1 MNPSFLVITPA
12 YNEEK
17 YLPKT
22 IEGMLAQ
29 TTLPD
34 RWIIVD
40 DGSTDQTGTIIEQYA
55 RQYPWISYIRR
66 NKDPSQTYYA
76 SNVYAIQ
83 EGLRGC
89 KEIPYDYLAILD
101 ADISIP
107 SDYYERIFRCMAADE
122 KLGIASGI
130 YVDNINGKLRKVMND
145 RRSTPKA
152 LMVFRRQCFE
162 EVGGFLPMRYGG
174 EDTCAC
180 FTARMKGWK
189 TWSFLQLRAIHN
201 KPVGTGNADS
211 LLKIRFK
218 QGVGE
223 YHLAVHPLF
232 FLLKSVRRCFT
243 EPPFLLGGMARVAGY
258 LRGYFMRQEKQM
270 PDALVRYVRWEHLHR
285 IFEGNQIPDRYRVDV
300 VP

>member
-1 MNPSFLVITPA
+1 MPR
-12 YNEEK
+12 
-17 YLPKT
+17 T

-34 RWIIVD
+34 RWVIVD
-40 DGSTDQTGTIIEQYA
+40 DGSTDRTRAIIEKHAGQH
-55 RQYPWISYIRR
+55 RWISCIHRI
-66 NKDPSQTYYA
+66 KDPSQTYYA
-76 SNVYAIQ
+76 SNVHAIQ
-83 EGLRGC
+83 DGLRACEGM
-89 KEIPYDYLAILD
+89 PYDYLAILD
-101 ADISIP
+101 ADMSIP
-107 SDYYERIFRCMAADE
+107 SDYYEGIFRCMEADE

-130 YVDNINGKLRKVMND
+130 YVDNVDGKLRKVMND

-189 TWSFLQLRAIHN
+189 TWSFPQLRAIHN
-201 KPVGTGNADS
+201 KPVGTGHAGN

-223 YHLAVHPLF
+223 YYLAAHPLF
-232 FLLKSVRRCFT
+232 FLLKSLRRCFS
-243 EPPFLLGGMARVAGY
+243 EPPFLLGGMARVSGYAKGY
-258 LRGYFMRQEKQM
+258 LMRQQRQM
-270 PDALVRYVRWEHLHR
+270 PDALVRYVRREHLHR
-285 IFEGNQIPDRYRVDV
+285 IFEGNQIPDRHRVDV